1 MNREE
6 RHILVVDDE
15 ASARSGLER
24 LLVSEKYKVSTA
36 DSGEAALALVEASP
50 PDLLVTD
57 LRMPKMDGIALL
69 EELRRRGNDIPVIV
83 ATAFGD
89 IQNAVSAMRAGADD
103 YLTKPIEF
111 DALLVAVE
119 KALSQHALRV
129 EAENLRRQVREENGQ
144 GLRGLVGSSAA
155 MQRFYATLRKV
166 APSRATVL
174 VSGESG
180 TGKGEVAK
188 ALHELSPRK
197 SKPFVTVHCA
207 ALAENL
213 LESELF
219 GHEKGAF
226 TGADRRRPGRFEVA
240 DGGTLFLDEVG
251 EIPLSTQVKLLR
263 VLQERAFERVGGNE
277 TIRVD
282 VRLVAATNKDL
293 TEQVRKGAFREDLYY
308 RLAVVSLDMPPLWQ
322 RGGDVLL
329 LAEHFLTKY
338 SAENGRSMRGFSA
351 AARRRLLEHRW
362 PGNVRALE
370 NTVERAVVLAEGD
383 IIEESDLVLEGGE
396 VSVTGAPRI
405 PGATM
410 AEIERHAILTTL
422 SAVGGKPAKAAEILD
437 IGVRTIQYRLK
448 EWKMDGGRAEHDAK
462 DD

>member
-293 TEQVRKGAFREDLYY
+293 TEQVGKGAFREDLYY

>member
-50 PDLLVTD
+50 PDLVVTD

-308 RLAVVSLDMPPLWQ
+308 RLAVVALDMPPLWQ

-329 LAEHFLTKY
+329 LAEHFLAKY
-338 SAENGRSMRGFSA
+338 GAENGRAMRGFSA

-383 IIEESDLVLEGGE
+383 IIEEADLVLEGGE

-422 SAVGGKPAKAAEILD
+422 GAVGGKPAKAAEILD

-448 EWKMDGGRAEHDAK
+448 EWKMDGGRTEHDAK